1 MLPVEIKND
10 ILKQYDSMA
19 DGLKHISLFVPKSL
33 HLYNSTLL
41 SGVKDS
47 HNLSADIISMI
58 VTKDSPYA
66 KYTNLAKKYI
76 ARPDILSKD
85 IYGDSMYAD
94 LLCKLNGISN
104 PFELNQ
110 GDILVIPSPD
120 CIMNFMHTPDIA
132 ELDSSNNSNNSNSN
146 KPIAKPKN
154 VKRKA
159 NEAVIGDSR
168 FKIDQTH
175 GIVIY

>member
-1 MLPVEIKND
+1 MITHTVLKNKKEIHSDWLQDTIYNLND
-10 ILKQYDSMA
+10 PSFIIPATYDYEILE
-19 DGLKHISLFVPKSL
+19 
-33 HLYNSTLL
+33 
-41 SGVKDS
+41 
-47 HNLSADIISMI
+47 
-58 VTKDSPYA
+58 VTE
-66 KYTNLAKKYI
+66 KYI

-120 CIMNFMHTPDIA
+120 CIMNFMHKPDIV